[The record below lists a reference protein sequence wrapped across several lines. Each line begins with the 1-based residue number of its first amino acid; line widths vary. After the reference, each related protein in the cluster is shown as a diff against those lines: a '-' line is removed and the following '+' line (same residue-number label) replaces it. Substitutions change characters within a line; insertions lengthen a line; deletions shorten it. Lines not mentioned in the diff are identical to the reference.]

1 MRYLSAV
8 SDWASETIT
17 SHLTPSELRLSGT
30 LAQPKRLAIGCIVLL
45 TALGGLALGL
55 IATDFQPA
63 WQALCR
69 PASGA
74 GWAELA
80 LAVPMWAAMVLVMM
94 LPTAGPMV
102 LTYADIADTAAGKGE
117 PAVSPLV
124 LTAGYV
130 AVWLGFA
137 VAAGSVQWVVARAG
151 LLEVGQVKGLAA
163 GTLFLAAGLYQF
175 STLKQA
181 CLSQCQRPFPF
192 FFANWTAEPAGVFRL
207 GLRQGLFCLGC
218 CWAMMLVMF
227 ASGAMNVIW
236 MAALGIVMTVEK
248 LSTTPRFS
256 RVLGGLF
263 VAAGST
269 MMIFAVM

>member
-1 MRYLSAV
+1 M
-8 SDWASETIT
+8 SDWTRENVG
-17 SHLTPSELRLSGT
+17 SHLTPSELRLSGA
-30 LAQPKRLAIGCIVLL
+30 LAQPKRLAIGCIVVL
-45 TALGGLALGL
+45 TALGWLALGL
-55 IATDFQPA
+55 IATDVPLG

-69 PASGA
+69 PALGA
-74 GWAELA
+74 GLAELA
-80 LAVPMWAAMVLVMM
+80 LAVPMWVAMVLVMM

-102 LTYADIADTAAGKGE
+102 LTYADIADTAARKGE

-137 VAAGSVQWVVARAG
+137 VVAGSAQWLVARAG
-151 LLEVGQVKGLAA
+151 LFATGPAGQLVASAIFLGA
-163 GTLFLAAGLYQF
+163 GVYQF
-175 STLKQA
+175 SALKQA
-181 CLSQCQRPFPF
+181 CLTQCQRPFPF
-192 FFANWTAEPAGVFRL
+192 FFANWTAEPSGVFRL

-227 ASGAMNVIW
+227 ATGAMNVIW

-256 RVLGGLF
+256 QALGGVF
-263 VAAGST
+263 VAAGCT
-269 MMIFAVM
+269 MMVFAVMVVD